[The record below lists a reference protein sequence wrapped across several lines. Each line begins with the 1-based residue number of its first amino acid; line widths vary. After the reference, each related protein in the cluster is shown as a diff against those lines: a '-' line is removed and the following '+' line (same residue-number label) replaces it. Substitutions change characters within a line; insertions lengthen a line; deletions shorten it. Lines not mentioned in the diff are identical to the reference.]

1 MNCLWLTLADPEPRH
16 NGQFVYSGGLIDA
29 LAGADV
35 DVVALG
41 LARGERVPV
50 QGAVE
55 GRTRW
60 VLAPHQPRS
69 RWASLASSLPHIADR
84 CRTREMARLFDVL
97 LYGHRWDSIVFDG
110 ISVGWALKPVLAR
123 FRDAAT
129 RPRLVYVS
137 HNHEESLRAQIAGNQ
152 SHTLKRHVMQL
163 EAMKVTRLERALVD
177 AVDLVTAI
185 TPEDRALYLRR
196 RPDKRIDVLTPGYHG
211 RRVAGR
217 RLTAD
222 LPRRAVI
229 VGSFDWVAKRLNL
242 EEFVGIA
249 DPLFAAQSAEL
260 QVVGSA
266 EPAFLDRLRRQVT
279 ATEFTGTVDCV
290 TPHLDRARI
299 AVVPERSGGGF
310 KLKVLDYVFN
320 RMPILALDGSVAG
333 MPLRP
338 NESVILCPDHHAL
351 ALAVLRAMDDLELLN
366 RLQDVAYRICR
377 DNFDWAARGH
387 HLRTA
392 IAGLMTREHAA

>member
-29 LAGADV
+29 LAAAGADV
-35 DVVALG
+35 AVLG
-41 LARGERVPV
+41 LARGARTPRN
-50 QGAVE
+50 GTLE

-60 VLAPHQPRS
+60 ILAPHRPRS

-84 CRTREMARLFDVL
+84 CRTQDMSRLLERL
-97 LYGHRWDSIVFDG
+97 LEAFRWDSIVFDG
-110 ISVGWALKPVLAR
+110 ISVAWALKPVLAR
-123 FRDAAT
+123 FANAAV
-129 RPRLVYVS
+129 RPRLIYVS
-137 HNHEESLRAQIAGNQ
+137 HNHEETLRAQIADNQ
-152 SHTLKRHVMQL
+152 SYLLKRCAMQL
-163 EAMKVTRLERALVD
+163 EAVKVMHLERALVD

-185 TPEDRALYLRR
+185 TPEDRKLYLGR
-196 RPDKRIDVLTPGYHG
+196 RPDKRVDVLTPGYCG
-211 RRVAGR
+211 RQVSGR

-229 VGSFDWVAKRLNL
+229 VGSFDWVAKRMNL
-242 EEFVGIA
+242 EEFVSVA

-266 EPAFLDRLRRQVT
+266 EPAFLDRLRRQVI
-279 ATEFTGTVDCV
+279 ATKFTGTVDCV

-320 RMPILALDGSVAG
+320 RTPILALDGSVAG
-333 MPLRP
+333 MPLRH
-338 NESVILCPDHHAL
+338 NESVILCPDHRAL
-351 ALAVLRAMDDLELLN
+351 AEAALRAMDDLDLLN
-366 RLQDVAYRICR
+366 RMQDVAYRVCR
-377 DNFDWAARGH
+377 DNFDWASRGR
-387 HLRTA
+387 HLRAA
-392 IAGLMTREHAA
+392 IAGL